1 MSKNCSPKFEFCFCF
16 ILLLIAKKISLPKKK
31 HTESSN
37 QFWNCKSWIYI
48 TKLAVL
54 PYQNKQ
60 QTSFIS
66 RFIKILN
73 WLLDSV
79 KSFETKQGMGQICM
93 FRSRCEILAEN
104 LCLDFYWHVTCFEIY
119 LPLKRCWHQWK
130 CHCSLF
136 SPRWC

>member
-1 MSKNCSPKFEFCFCF
+1 MFSKVWILFLFYFIINCQEN
-16 ILLLIAKKISLPKKK
+16 IITKKK
-31 HTESSN
+31 PHRI
-37 QFWNCKSWIYI
+37 QQPIL
-48 TKLAVL
+48 KLQILNLYVL
-54 PYQNKQ
+54 QNLQNKQ

-79 KSFETKQGMGQICM
+79 KSFETKQGISQICM

>member
-16 ILLLIAKKISLPKKK
+16 ILLLIAKKISFLKKP
-31 HTESSN
+31 HRI
-37 QFWNCKSWIYI
+37 QQPIL
-48 TKLAVL
+48 KLQILNLYVL
-54 PYQNKQ
+54 QNLQNKQ

-119 LPLKRCWHQWK
+119 LPLKRCWHWWK
-130 CHCSLF
+130 CHCSLL